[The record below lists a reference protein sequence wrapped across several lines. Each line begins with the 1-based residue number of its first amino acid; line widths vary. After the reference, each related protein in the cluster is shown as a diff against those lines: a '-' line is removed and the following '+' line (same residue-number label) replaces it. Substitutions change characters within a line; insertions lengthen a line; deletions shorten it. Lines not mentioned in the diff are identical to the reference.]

1 MLRRKQAKL
10 ALPWTTIQYLSQW
23 MRLYL
28 QLWSQPLTY
37 QLLCQADSNLL
48 TEIFP
53 QRLRRKSKISC
64 YLRMI
69 RWALIHWWNSM
80 RQMTR
85 LRLSNLPRNSCTP
98 TRMKREARAAEIID
112 LDQKVHSD
120 PTSIKNLYNKA
131 TESPSLTLNNPSNNK
146 KQKSI

>member
-1 MLRRKQAKL
+1 MLRCKQAKL
-10 ALPWTTIQYLSQW
+10 ALPWITTQYLSQW

-37 QLLCQADSNLL
+37 QLLCQIDSNLL

-53 QRLRRKSKISC
+53 QRLRRRNIISC
-64 YLRMI
+64 YLGMI

-85 LRLSNLPRNSCTP
+85 LRHSNLLRNSCTP
-98 TRMKREARAAEIID
+98 TRMRREARAAEIID
-112 LDQKVHSD
+112 LNQKVHSD
-120 PTSIKNLYNKA
+120 PTSTKNLYSKA
-131 TESPSLTLNNPSNNK
+131 TESPSLTLNNPYNNK